1 MDVRQILKV
10 NYCRKLQEWW
20 IDDVDG
26 DCISFNLYRN
36 TESSM
41 VLLKRWRRD
50 YKKEEY
56 CQIYQQCFDLKELAQ
71 IEWSIRK
78 KQKKTEQK

>member
-1 MDVRQILKV
+1 MDIHQILKLS
-10 NYCRKLQEWW
+10 YCKKLQEEWT
-20 IDDVDG
+20 DDVDG

-41 VLLKRWRRD
+41 ILLERRRGD

-56 CQIYQQCFDLKELAQ
+56 CQIYQQCFYLEDLTQ
-71 IEWSIRK
+71 IE
-78 KQKKTEQK
+78 